1 MKTYEK
7 YLIKLFLTKFTIIFL
22 IFYSLVFILSIFDEI
37 SYFKDI
43 NSTSYYPFIM
53 TFLNTPSTIF
63 EIFPFIFLI
72 STQFFFSELINK
84 NELEVLKFNGL
95 SNLKVLKILFISSF
109 IMGIFLIVFYYAFSS
124 KLKFIYLD
132 MKNQYSNDNK
142 YLAVVTENGLWM
154 RDEIDKKIY
163 LVNAKQIKDQY
174 LETTSIT
181 EFNSQFEFIRLILAA
196 RIDISNEKWLI
207 IKPKVLEKNLTSK
220 KLDNFILKTHFS
232 KKKINTLFS
241 NLSSLGIPRLFQLRN
256 DYNNLGYTTDDINSH
271 LGRLLAFPFYVSIM
285 TILSSVIM
293 LNIKRN
299 KSKIFHTILG
309 VLISVL
315 IYYIYYL
322 FNLLGVS
329 GKIPLVHSI
338 TLPLLMLT
346 ISILI
351 PLIRINE
358 K

>member
-1 MKTYEK
+1 
-7 YLIKLFLTKFTIIFL
+7 
-22 IFYSLVFILSIFDEI
+22 
-37 SYFKDI
+37 
-43 NSTSYYPFIM
+43 
-53 TFLNTPSTIF
+53 
-63 EIFPFIFLI
+63 
-72 STQFFFSELINK
+72 
-84 NELEVLKFNGL
+84 
-95 SNLKVLKILFISSF
+95 
-109 IMGIFLIVFYYAFSS
+109 
-124 KLKFIYLD
+124 